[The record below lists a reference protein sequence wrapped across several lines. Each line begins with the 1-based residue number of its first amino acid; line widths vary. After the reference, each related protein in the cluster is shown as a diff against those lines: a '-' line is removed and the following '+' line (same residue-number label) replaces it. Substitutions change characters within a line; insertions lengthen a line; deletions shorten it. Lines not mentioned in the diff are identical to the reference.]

1 MHQKIIPAISFRQ
14 ELVIPPVSRHGSR
27 KVHLTVVGHKSWSES
42 SVRLRDF
49 SNTSSPSCHPN
60 RSDFIFKQYLI
71 TLRKLLLVLPINVFF
86 KVFVCIHYNPSSHSP
101 WGVFPFTP
109 ASGAALDDSGSGL
122 GLWTRPWNATSLNG
136 PHSGLQRCMHLKWMI
151 QPVVNYPKSRIE
163 DPFLFLLE
171 FIVMYIDSK
180 HQWQVRLII
189 CVRNFHKTT
198 KSIQETARKKASAL
212 LSLRLALS
220 HIHPYIAAS
229 QALLCYP
236 ATHATWLGTANRDP
250 RQHGKLTAP
259 KKSPRYQATG

>member
-1 MHQKIIPAISFRQ
+1 MNDP
-14 ELVIPPVSRHGSR
+14 
-27 KVHLTVVGHKSWSES
+27 TV
-42 SVRLRDF
+42 
-49 SNTSSPSCHPN
+49 
-60 RSDFIFKQYLI
+60 
-71 TLRKLLLVLPINVFF
+71 
-86 KVFVCIHYNPSSHSP
+86 
-101 WGVFPFTP
+101 
-109 ASGAALDDSGSGL
+109 
-122 GLWTRPWNATSLNG
+122 LN
-136 PHSGLQRCMHLKWMI
+136 
-151 QPVVNYPKSRIE
+151 NPKSRIE

-250 RQHGKLTAP
+250 RQHGKVDSSQ
-259 KKSPRYQATG
+259 KSPKISGNWLAGLLTCFMLLSVFIKYPVSFMSRTRTITQTYSLSVYQAWSKSVTTA